1 MVIIYC
7 LNITIAIV
15 LYFSFSLLATKTL
28 RLKIAN
34 PFTIYAI
41 ILFPVFLLEN
51 ILAPLFYG
59 ADFALNEYYNEALFI
74 YNIYSFTGILSII
87 FFYLVFN
94 TVFKKS
100 EISFNHVISKGKLK
114 RISNITLILF
124 VALFVLLSSKSE
136 IGISGWL
143 MNPRDGYQNYREGN
157 GFLYAF
163 SLSTLSASYFTRAL
177 ALRSEMKLFI
187 CAILYCVLV
196 FFLGSKTFI
205 LSFAIFYLAV
215 LSLNQSKFLKFGLIL
230 VTPLAACAILYNLF
244 LAIGNMNVD
253 VVLSYFDQYQN
264 SIYLLQDLD
273 KGVVKL
279 FNGTVY
285 FSQFWSYIPRS
296 LFPEKPFVY
305 GFLHVNEIYYPGA
318 AESGHTPAFSKGM
331 DNFVDY
337 GYVGLVILT
346 FLTPMNIFYGYIFAK
361 LKVFNKNVMTNSA
374 SYLLLSLILISP
386 SFGTY
391 FTGPAYVLLLIFF
404 MILFVLIERITL
416 RGR

>member
-1 MVIIYC
+1 
-7 LNITIAIV
+7 
-15 LYFSFSLLATKTL
+15 
-28 RLKIAN
+28 
-34 PFTIYAI
+34 
-41 ILFPVFLLEN
+41 
-51 ILAPLFYG
+51 
-59 ADFALNEYYNEALFI
+59 
-74 YNIYSFTGILSII
+74 
-87 FFYLVFN
+87 
-94 TVFKKS
+94 
-100 EISFNHVISKGKLK
+100 
-114 RISNITLILF
+114 
-124 VALFVLLSSKSE
+124 
-136 IGISGWL
+136 
-143 MNPRDGYQNYREGN
+143 
-157 GFLYAF
+157 
-163 SLSTLSASYFTRAL
+163 
-177 ALRSEMKLFI
+177 MKLFI

-273 KGVVKL
+273 KGVVRL